1 MRMEHPVAITRESL
15 LTLEAYAKARPAM
28 RAAVIQEK
36 RLRRV
41 FLGEHLLLIFEN
53 ELMIRYQIQEMLRVE
68 KIFEEDGIA
77 HELQSYAPLVPTGS
91 NFKVTLQ
98 IEYAEETERRR
109 MLGLLKGV
117 ENRVWVRVDGFDPV
131 FAVADEDLERENEE
145 KTSAVHFLRFE
156 LNAAMVAAA
165 RRGAALSAGVNHP
178 HFTASSGPLPETVR
192 ASLAADLA

>member
-1 MRMEHPVAITRESL
+1 MITRDSL
-15 LTLEAYAKARPAM
+15 LTLEAYARARPAM
-28 RAAVIQEK
+28 RAAVMEEK
-36 RLRRV
+36 KLRRV

-77 HELQSYAPLVPTGS
+77 HELQSYAPLVPDGS

-117 ENRVWVRVDGFDPV
+117 ETRIWVCVDGFAPV

-156 LNAAMVAAA
+156 LNPAMAAAA
-165 RRGAALSAGVNHP
+165 RQGAALSAGVDHP
-178 HFTASSGPLPETVR
+178 HFAAATGPLPEPVR

>member
-1 MRMEHPVAITRESL
+1 MDTAMTITRDSL
-15 LTLEAYAKARPAM
+15 MTLEAYAKARPAM
-28 RAAVIQEK
+28 RAAVMEEK
-36 RLRRV
+36 KLRRV

-77 HELQSYAPLVPTGS
+77 HELESYAPLVPDGC

-165 RRGAALSAGVNHP
+165 RHGAALSAGVNHP
-178 HFTASSGPLPETVR
+178 HFTASTGPLPEVVR